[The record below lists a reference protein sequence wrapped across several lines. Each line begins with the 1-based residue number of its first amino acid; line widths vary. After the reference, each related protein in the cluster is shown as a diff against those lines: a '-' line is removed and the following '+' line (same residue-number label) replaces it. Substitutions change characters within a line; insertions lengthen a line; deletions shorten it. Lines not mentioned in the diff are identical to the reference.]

1 MCMIDYSL
9 DMLVLQSLQGYLQGQ
24 VEVAVKQLNMGV
36 QHSSLDDFLNEVFL
50 LSAVKHKNLVKLKG
64 CCLRETQRILVY
76 EFVENN
82 DLAYFLL
89 G

>member
-1 MCMIDYSL
+1 MIDYSL

-82 DLAYFLL
+82 DLAYYLL

>member
-9 DMLVLQSLQGYLQGQ
+9 DMFVLQSLQGCLQGH

-36 QHSSLDDFLNEVFL
+36 QHSALDDFLNEVFL

-64 CCLRETQRILVY
+64 CCLRETQRLLVY

-82 DLAYFLL
+82 DLTYYLL

>member
-82 DLAYFLL
+82 DLAYYLL